1 MVGLYNYAVKVK
13 GQAVALAQNF
23 NGFIIAV
30 KQVLGQVY
38 GALTEACTC
47 Q

>member
-1 MVGLYNYAVKVK
+1 MAGVYNYVVKVK
-13 GQAVALAQNF
+13 GQAVAITQNF